1 MNDDS
6 PGSPSVQVD
15 ALRGPSFSAARPRGS
30 FVDCFSLDDP
40 ELLARSAGRQHGS
53 FSCLSMLSDSPRTR
67 GFVFREDSAQEDGS
81 GGSDENDEGAAAG
94 FSAGDDDDHVNS
106 SRRAS
111 FDVAAARAR
120 DVANEEFEF
129 GLSPSE
135 TIARLRC
142 DSGNEGSLSDAMMHR
157 GASPSGRSLS
167 SSRSASRVGWAAP
180 PRVVVV
186 HPAEDDVTECDAA
199 SAGRKQ
205 RGSFNSLLLL
215 EAAKLS
221 HLGGDRGGA
230 EEATEASIAEV
241 RFPVEAA
248 R

>member
-1 MNDDS
+1 
-6 PGSPSVQVD
+6 VQVD

-120 DVANEEFEF
+120 DVANEEFDL

-142 DSGNEGSLSDAMMHR
+142 DSGNEGSLSDATMHR
-157 GASPSGRSLS
+157 GA
-167 SSRSASRVGWAAP
+167 SRSASRVGWAAP